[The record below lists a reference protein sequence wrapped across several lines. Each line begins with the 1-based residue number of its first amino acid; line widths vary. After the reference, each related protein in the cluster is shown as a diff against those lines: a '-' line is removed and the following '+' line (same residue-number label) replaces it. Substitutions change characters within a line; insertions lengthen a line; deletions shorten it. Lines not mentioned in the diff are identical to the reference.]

1 MSSNKLKGFI
11 TNKRDRD
18 NLMFLLTAPQ
28 FVLSDWQAQA
38 DEDDLNYAQELL
50 DSYRAELIMRS
61 NEMKI
66 EYKLQKTENYS
77 EALEVINKVK

>member
-18 NLMFLLTAPQ
+18 NLMFLLTAPDL
-28 FVLSDWQAQA
+28 VLKDWHSQA
-38 DEDDLNYAQELL
+38 DKDDLNYAQELL
-50 DSYRAELIMRS
+50 DSYQAELIMRA

-66 EYKLQKTENYS
+66 EHKLQKTENYS